1 MTHAAEA
8 FRGSA
13 RPEAAQQS
21 AAAEGAE
28 RSRPDLVEPHRK
40 AATPPRRTLQQLG
53 RDIVSDAL
61 RDADAW
67 VATFDTCESGE

>member
-1 MTHAAEA
+1 
-8 FRGSA
+8 
-13 RPEAAQQS
+13 
-21 AAAEGAE
+21 
-28 RSRPDLVEPHRK
+28 LVEPHRK